1 MPEWAVSWIVAGA
14 AGMLG
19 AMGLG
24 GGGVLLL
31 WLALT
36 GTEQRA
42 AQGINLLFI
51 LPVGLAGLWLHRKN
65 NLTDFSLALPIV
77 LGGVPG
83 VLAGSFLAGLV
94 SEALL
99 SRIFGWLV
107 LLIAAREIWSAVR
120 LFRREGFGLFVD
132 RRKKGP

>member
-1 MPEWAVSWIVAGA
+1 MRIS
-14 AGMLG
+14 
-19 AMGLG
+19 
-24 GGGVLLL
+24 
-31 WLALT
+31 
-36 GTEQRA
+36 R
-42 AQGINLLFI
+42 
-51 LPVGLAGLWLHRKN
+51 LAGLWLHRKD

-99 SRIFGWLV
+99 SRMFGWLV